1 MFYHLKG
8 TITDIVPGMAVV
20 ECGGVGYGVYTSMY
34 TLSQL
39 RVGTEDKLYISESVR
54 EDAFDLYGFKTLS
67 EKNCFDLM
75 ISVSGVGPKAAISIL
90 SSSTPDGIYM
100 AVMSGNEKALTVAP
114 GIGKKIAQR
123 ILLELKDKIGKEAAE
138 ISASS
143 DFVIPSNDGA
153 QSKMADAAAALGV
166 LGYSSS
172 ECAAALKGIDMELPL
187 EEIIRTALRSM
198 TK

>member
-8 TITDIVPGMAVV
+8 IITDIVPGMAVV

-39 RVGTEDKLYISESVR
+39 HIGTEDKLYISEAVR

-67 EKNCFDLM
+67 EKNCFEHM

-123 ILLELKDKIGKEAAE
+123 IILELKDKIAKEQQSGGFVPTAAAVSVGGGKSVEAA
-138 ISASS
+138 
-143 DFVIPSNDGA
+143 
-153 QSKMADAAAALGV
+153 QALSV
-166 LGYSSS
+166 LGYTQGDI
-172 ECAAALKGIDMELPL
+172 AAAMKGLDVESLPL
-187 EEIIRTALRSM
+187 EEIVRQALKRM
-198 TK
+198 VK